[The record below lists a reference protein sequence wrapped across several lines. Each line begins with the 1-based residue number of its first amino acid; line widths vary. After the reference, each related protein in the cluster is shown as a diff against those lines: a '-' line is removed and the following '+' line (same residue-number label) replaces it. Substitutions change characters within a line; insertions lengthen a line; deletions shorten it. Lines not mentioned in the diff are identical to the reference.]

1 LWNGLSGSSARGPRT
16 SKMNSISIISFSSFL
31 GSLAPYIVMKNMYVI
46 NKTFCQKGDNLEETR
61 EIIELLLLKAT
72 IDILELISKGKTQ
85 YKDLIMPIDIS
96 ISTLNIRLKQ
106 LLHSKFITHHII
118 RDPERNE
125 YYEITEEGKKVLKA
139 FLDFENVLSKI

>member
-1 LWNGLSGSSARGPRT
+1 
-16 SKMNSISIISFSSFL
+16 
-31 GSLAPYIVMKNMYVI
+31 MKNMYVI

-61 EIIELLLLKAT
+61 EIIELLVLKAT